1 MRRSSFKK
9 GAPQK
14 DKELAEEYDEKLTYW
29 RYKGIKGIFWHLIS
43 KFVRMRDFL
52 EYKTCISCGREFEKW
67 NEAQAGHYAPAGNC
81 GFALLFDKRN
91 INAECASCNN
101 PRFSPGKLIPYRS
114 NLVKRYGEEYVLAL
128 DEAYSKKVMMKE
140 YTKREYDIEVR
151 KLQEEIKELETK
163 INETNSKHTRSPRQS
178 TKRSKED

>member
-1 MRRSSFKK
+1 MRRSGFSKK
-9 GAPQK
+9 PPDK
-14 DKELAEEYDEKLTYW
+14 DKELAELYGEKLTYW
-29 RYKGIKGIFWHLIS
+29 RYKGLKGIYWHLIS
-43 KFVRMRDFL
+43 KYVRLRDFIK
-52 EYKTCISCGREFEKW
+52 YGTCISCGRKFEKW
-67 NEAQAGHYAPAGNC
+67 NDAQAGHYAPAGNC

-114 NLVKRYGEEYVLAL
+114 NLVKRYGEKYVKEI

-140 YTKREYDIEVR
+140 YSKLEYDREI
-151 KLQEEIKELETK
+151 KTLQEEVKELETK
-163 INETNSKHTRSPRQS
+163 LNETNSKHTRSPRQS